1 MNPYQVLGVSETAT
15 DAEIKNAYRE
25 LAKKY
30 HPDNYAQSPLADLAE
45 EKMKEINEAYDMIC
59 DMRRN
64 PSSKSTAGSSSAY
77 GAAYNN
83 ATYSGSNYTKTS
95 FPDVRRL
102 IREGRYDDAMQ
113 ILNGI
118 NGTART
124 AEWYFLMG
132 MIYSRKGW
140 SEQAYSYFQTA
151 CRMDPSN
158 QEFRSALNNMNARRS
173 YNPTGYNTVNPSVC
187 SMCDI
192 CTGLMCVNCCCDCCG
207 GRGCC

>member
-15 DAEIKNAYRE
+15 DAEIKTAYRE

-45 EKMKEINEAYDMIC
+45 EKMKEVNEAYDKIC
-59 DMRRN
+59 EMRKN
-64 PSSKSTAGSSSAY
+64 PSSTNAYSNSYSNTYSNTSSQY
-77 GAAYNN
+77 GA
-83 ATYSGSNYTKTS
+83 NYTHS
-95 FPDVRRL
+95 DFPDIRRL
-102 IREGRYDDAMQ
+102 IREGRLDDALQ
-113 ILNGI
+113 LLNGI
-118 NGTART
+118 QGTGRN

-132 MIYSRKGW
+132 MVYSKKGW

-151 CRMDPSN
+151 CRMDPTNS
-158 QEFRSALNNMNARRS
+158 EFRSALDNASTRRN
-173 YNPTGYNTVNPSVC
+173 YNPSGYNTVSSAGC

-192 CTGLMCVNCCCDCCG
+192 CAGVMCANCCCECLG